1 MPYQKHNRYISKEQ
15 FADGTTID
23 GSRID
28 TALQDVQELVNS
40 IPKGDLKNR
49 YTQTQFVMGWSPA
62 KTYAANES
70 DTSLPWTQAV
80 NDVAQLATVTGG
92 NPAPPDAYQNPQ
104 RAKGY
109 AALGINPLAAE
120 SGAGKKNG
128 AQYIWSVPIHF
139 GKSVIIKSL
148 KVFFCLDTE
157 SGALYPYNNLYA
169 FTDGNTPEG
178 APDANTRDVSVQL
191 LVDRPVA
198 YGSEDR
204 KLNQIIAN
212 KTNFKVNAADINQT
226 VAAPTSDMF
235 PSPYPGGNLSGQ
247 YFDLTVNEP
256 IPAESR
262 VRVAIIIP
270 RYTAY
275 SVSDETPYITSH
287 WTATPWL
294 QQYYSA
300 TLTVLEEL
308 ER

>member
-1 MPYQKHNRYISKEQ
+1 M
-15 FADGTTID
+15 
-23 GSRID
+23 
-28 TALQDVQELVNS
+28 
-40 IPKGDLKNR
+40 
-49 YTQTQFVMGWSPA
+49 
-62 KTYAANES
+62 
-70 DTSLPWTQAV
+70 
-80 NDVAQLATVTGG
+80 
-92 NPAPPDAYQNPQ
+92 
-104 RAKGY
+104 
-109 AALGINPLAAE
+109 
-120 SGAGKKNG
+120 
-128 AQYIWSVPIHF
+128 
-139 GKSVIIKSL
+139 
-148 KVFFCLDTE
+148 
-157 SGALYPYNNLYA
+157 
-169 FTDGNTPEG
+169 
-178 APDANTRDVSVQL
+178 
-191 LVDRPVA
+191 A